1 MIICVFLPRFELV
14 IAAGG
19 PEALAGKPLAIAP
32 LARGEVRVGEVS
44 GAAEAFGVES
54 GMALGEALARCP
66 ELGLVAADPLGV
78 ARAWEAVARSLEGI
92 GAALELDRPGLAYFA
107 ADGLRGL
114 YGGEEE
120 VIASARAAVRMA
132 GRAAVGMGRAARVG
146 AGPTRFCAL
155 AAALD
160 ASSRRAVVVDGKDAR
175 RYLASRP
182 VELLRFRGETAALVE
197 PLRRLGIR
205 TLGELRELGPARS
218 ARPARPARTAGRPD
232 AVAER
237 FGEAGVLA
245 HRLAGGADTPLRTR
259 RVEERL
265 EESLELG
272 EPGSGQALERVLGVL
287 VDRLLARPERRGR
300 TLRAASL
307 SARLVEGGT
316 WQERVVFRQAL
327 SDPRRM
333 RLALSLRLAL
343 APRPRRGAAPGRGAL
358 RAARRRAGHAARV
371 RAYGTAC
378 LPARGRLP
386 GAHGRRARSCLA
398 RAVRRSRFARP
409 RAPRR
414 PDPILRMS
422 ASRALNQ
429 PRATRVRTGAEGIPR
444 QVDGR
449 AIESLRESWLVED
462 RWWTEEPLRRRY
474 WEVVDTRGRN
484 LVVYHDLRSGGW
496 FAQAA

>member
-1 MIICVFLPRFELV
+1 MVMCVYLPRFELV

-19 PEALAGKPLAIAP
+19 PEALAGRALAIAP
-32 LARGEVRVGEVS
+32 LPGAEARVGEAS
-44 GAAEAFGVES
+44 GSAEAVGVQA

-66 ELGLVAADPLGV
+66 ELALVAADPLGV

-92 GAALELDRPGLAYFA
+92 GAALELDRPGLAYFM

-114 YGGEEE
+114 HGGDDG
-120 VIASARAAVRMA
+120 VIAAAREAVHAA
-132 GRAAVGMGRAARVG
+132 GRASIGVGRAARVG

-160 ASSRRAVVVDGKDAR
+160 ASSRRAVIVDGKEAR
-175 RYLASRP
+175 RYLASKP
-182 VELLRFRGETAALVE
+182 VELLRFRSETAALVE

-205 TLGELRELGPARS
+205 TLGELRELS
-218 ARPARPARTAGRPD
+218 SGRPGS
-232 AVAER
+232 VADR

-245 HRLAGGADTPLRTR
+245 HRLAGGADTSLSAR
-259 RVEERL
+259 RVEDCL

-327 SDPRRM
+327 SDARRM

-343 APRPRRGAAPGRGAL
+343 LPAPAEGLRLAVERFGPPDGEQGTLLQSSRTARLTSLREAVSQVRTVAGPEAAL
-358 RAARRRAGHAARV
+358 RALCVDLDSRVPERRV
-371 RAYGTAC
+371 VLT
-378 LPARGRLP
+378 PFP
-386 GAHGRRARSCLA
+386 G
-398 RAVRRSRFARP
+398 
-409 RAPRR
+409 
-414 PDPILRMS
+414 
-422 ASRALNQ
+422 
-429 PRATRVRTGAEGIPR
+429 
-444 QVDGR
+444 
-449 AIESLRESWLVED
+449 
-462 RWWTEEPLRRRY
+462 
-474 WEVVDTRGRN
+474 
-484 LVVYHDLRSGGW
+484 
-496 FAQAA
+496 